1 MGRLGIPE
9 LMIIL
14 MIFAT
19 SVIPIA
25 IAAWAIVTLFKMRS
39 DQQAMRRSLE
49 NIEQLLR
56 SR

>member
-1 MGRLGIPE
+1 MGRIGVPE
-9 LMIIL
+9 LMIVL

-25 IAAWAIVTLFKMRS
+25 IAVWAVVTLYRMRG

-49 NIEQLLR
+49 NIEQLLQR
-56 SR
+56 R